1 MLSYLSKPR
10 SPHYYRQL
18 MFRILVVACLVG
30 LFYTSEP
37 ARQVTSDALQHSADF
52 IRP

>member
-10 SPHYYRQL
+10 SPYYYRQV